1 MNTYLIKNQSIY
13 FNISFQLRV
22 KNMFGSIWEKKWIE
36 KYFLFVKLK
45 TIPICKQN
53 YIPKRHSYC
62 FIAKCKLKT
71 KWFEYLYEKEFLI
84 LYCSPDTLLAV
95 KLSSSFFSY
104 MYLVAD
110 AELVKCWTTW
120 DSGWE
125 GLWILSPLKQKKTY
139 SKTGSFQTLFQF
151 FLSPTGL

>member
-1 MNTYLIKNQSIY
+1 MYHIERLIDVHILPTKSKEHVWL
-13 FNISFQLRV
+13 FL
-22 KNMFGSIWEKKWIE
+22 EKKWIE

-53 YIPKRHSYC
+53 YIPKRHSNC

-84 LYCSPDTLLAV
+84 LYWSPDTLLAV

-104 MYLVAD
+104 MY
-110 AELVKCWTTW
+110 
-120 DSGWE
+120 
-125 GLWILSPLKQKKTY
+125 
-139 SKTGSFQTLFQF
+139 
-151 FLSPTGL
+151 